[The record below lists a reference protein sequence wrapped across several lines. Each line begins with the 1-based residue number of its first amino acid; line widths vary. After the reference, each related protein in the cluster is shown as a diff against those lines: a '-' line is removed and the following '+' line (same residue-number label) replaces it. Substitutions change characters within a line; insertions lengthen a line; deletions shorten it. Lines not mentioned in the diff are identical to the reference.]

1 MIASRVTH
9 QRSSIGSPVL
19 FSRREILRAGGSGL
33 MGLSL
38 GGLLEADVKMRATGP
53 APQADA
59 CIIIFLNGGPS
70 HLDM

>member
-53 APQADA
+53 GRGSWRVQIDSNNTAGCA
-59 CIIIFLNGGPS
+59 FL
-70 HLDM
+70 